1 MPQSRTRAVGLDGH
15 QEPIAVAY
23 VAQAH
28 EAEGGSRGSIGTRQ
42 CDIDTLS
49 RRLQATRPAPRFG
62 LCSRALRVLALARS
76 HEHRRGLLG
85 GGPLTAPTEGR

>member
-49 RRLQATRPAPRFG
+49 RRLQATRPH
-62 LCSRALRVLALARS
+62 LVLVYAA
-76 HEHRRGLLG
+76 
-85 GGPLTAPTEGR
+85 GPCGYWL